1 MSGFLSGLREL
12 TKYRSAVLGLFI
24 IGIFVVV
31 AIYAVVK
38 VPYSEA
44 KRLWRSGEEV
54 WRENPVNALPAW
66 VNLFPGVNLPPN
78 IVVDS
83 RKDKNVQKRI
93 LSQSATLRKAEIILP
108 FRFDYDG
115 FPKELTVHF
124 FAKYKRTKPFV
135 IFHWHTPDGRVF
147 DFGNVQISQDQWY
160 GISLDKNLVASLGRV
175 PERGLFADPHNPDRP
190 LKGEYKLVIE
200 AYLFEPD
207 ADIDARLIVYGQV
220 HGIAGTDH
228 LRRDISLGLLWG
240 IPIALIF
247 GVLAALGTMVS
258 TLIIAAIGSWFGG
271 WIDGLIQRLT
281 EIRMVLPT
289 LPILIMIGV
298 FYSSSIWVMLGAII
312 LLSIVS
318 GAIKTYRAVFLQE
331 KNAPYIEAARSYGA
345 GSLRIIFRYLV
356 PRVIPWLVPGFV
368 LAIPD
373 MVFLEAALAV
383 LGLGDPV
390 LPTLGKVLDDA
401 FTNGALYHGYYYWV
415 VEPSVILIAMGFS
428 FSMVG
433 FALDRIFNPRL
444 REI

>member
-31 AIYAVVK
+31 AVYAVIK

-44 KRLWRSGEEV
+44 KRLWRSGEKV

-66 VNLFPGVNLPPN
+66 VNLFPGINLPPN

-83 RKDKNVQKRI
+83 RKDKNVQKKI
-93 LSQSATLRKAEIILP
+93 ISQSATLRKAEIVLP
-108 FRFDYDG
+108 FEFDYDG

-124 FAKYKRTKPFV
+124 FTRYKRTKPFV
-135 IFHWHTPDGRVF
+135 LFHWQTPDGRVF

-160 GISLDKNLVASLGRV
+160 GISLDKNLAASLGGV
-175 PERGLFADPHNPDRP
+175 PERGLFVDPHNPDRP
-190 LKGEYKLVIE
+190 LKGEYKLTIE

-271 WIDGLIQRLT
+271 WVDGLIQRLT

-298 FYSSSIWVMLGAII
+298 FYSSSIWVMLGAVI
-312 LLSIVS
+312 LLSIIS

-401 FTNGALYHGYYYWV
+401 FANGALYHGYYYWV

>member
-31 AIYAVVK
+31 AVYAVIR

-66 VNLFPGVNLPPN
+66 VNIFPGVNLPPN

-83 RKDKNVQKRI
+83 RKDENVQKRI
-93 LSQSATLRKAEIILP
+93 LSQSATLRKAEIVLP
-108 FRFDYDG
+108 FEFSYDG

-160 GISLDKNLVASLGRV
+160 GISLDKNLIASLGRV
-175 PERGLFADPHNPDRP
+175 PERGLFADPHNPERP

-200 AYLFEPD
+200 AYLFEDD
-207 ADIDARLIVYGQV
+207 ADIDSRLIIYGQV

-247 GVLAALGTMVS
+247 GALAALGTMVS

-271 WIDGLIQRLT
+271 WVDGLIQRLT
-281 EIRMVLPT
+281 EIRMVLPI
-289 LPILIMIGV
+289 LPILLMIGV

-390 LPTLGKVLDDA
+390 LPTLGKVLNDA

>member
-1 MSGFLSGLREL
+1 VSGVLSEIKEL
-12 TKYRSAVLGLFI
+12 TKYRSAMVGLFI
-24 IGIFVVV
+24 IAIFVAV

-66 VNLFPGVNLPPN
+66 VNLFPGVNLPPTV
-78 IVVDS
+78 IVDS
-83 RKDKNVQKRI
+83 RGNQGAQKEI
-93 LSQSATLRKAEIILP
+93 VSQSPTLRKAKIVLP
-108 FRFDYDG
+108 FEFKYDA

-124 FAKYKRTKPFV
+124 LTKYERTKPFV
-135 IFHWHTPDGRVF
+135 IFHWYTPDGRVF

-160 GISLDKNLVASLGRV
+160 AISLDRNLVAALGEA

-190 LKGEYKLVIE
+190 LKGKYKLVIE

-207 ADIDARLIVYGQV
+207 ADIDTRLIVYGRV

-228 LRRDISLGLLWG
+228 LRRDLSLGLLWG
-240 IPIALIF
+240 ITIALIF

-258 TLIIAAIGSWFGG
+258 TLIIAAIGSWYGG
-271 WIDGLIQRLT
+271 WVDGLIQRLT

-289 LPILIMIGV
+289 IPILIMIGV
-298 FYSSSIWVMLGAII
+298 FYSSSIWVMLGAVI
-312 LLSIVS
+312 LLNIIS
-318 GAIKTYRAVFLQE
+318 GSVKTYRATFLQE

-345 GSLRIIFRYLV
+345 GNFRIIFRYLV
-356 PRVIPWLVPGFV
+356 PRVVPWLVPGFV

-373 MVFLEAALAV
+373 MVFLEASLAV

-390 LPTLGKVLDDA
+390 LPTLGKVLNDA

-415 VEPSVILIAMGFS
+415 LEPSVILIAMGFS